1 MLKKYWSL
9 LFMLLSVSM
18 LTLSC
23 GGQKSEDGSQSEEF
37 DKAESELTDQ
47 IKDVVYD
54 IPSPSE
60 IPYLLEATGAEFNQA
75 LINDN
80 NKAEQYATTNDKAA
94 LNLGVYA
101 TDIGYLSSYAKV
113 QDALNYMQSSQKIAD
128 GLGVLGAIDPRLVSR
143 FESNLANRDSLAYL
157 VNDLVHSTE
166 SFLKDDNRARLAA
179 LVLTG
184 SFLEGLYISTQLIK
198 TYPTDILED
207 DERNLV
213 LTPLIRVIL
222 EQRKSTEDL
231 VQLLQ
236 SVDGTGDLVTD
247 ITELNRLYGE
257 LNIEEQISNN
267 RANFVLSDKTL
278 ENITTLVAQ
287 IRGKIVS

>member
-1 MLKKYWSL
+1 M
-9 LFMLLSVSM
+9 
-18 LTLSC
+18 
-23 GGQKSEDGSQSEEF
+23 
-37 DKAESELTDQ
+37 
-47 IKDVVYD
+47 
-54 IPSPSE
+54 
-60 IPYLLEATGAEFNQA
+60 
-75 LINDN
+75 
-80 NKAEQYATTNDKAA
+80 
-94 LNLGVYA
+94 
-101 TDIGYLSSYAKV
+101 
-113 QDALNYMQSSQKIAD
+113 
-128 GLGVLGAIDPRLVSR
+128 SR